1 MPTTA
6 QDLNDAYSE
15 LLNHLN
21 DAYWAASDMATKDT
35 LYGYIESVSGIIT
48 QLDSADLASR
58 DDAYTTLVANV
69 RQLNKQLDT
78 LQQQIN
84 KLIARINTA
93 ATVISDI
100 AKVLTVAAQLFPVV

>member
-1 MPTTA
+1 MPTA

-15 LLNHLN
+15 LLDDLN
-21 DAYWAASDMATKDT
+21 EAYWAAGDMGTKDT
-35 LYGYIESVSGIIT
+35 LYGYIEAVSGIIT

-58 DDAYTTLVANV
+58 DPAYTTLVANV
-69 RQLNKQLDT
+69 SQINTQLGI

-84 KLIARINTA
+84 TLIARINTA

-100 AKVLTVAAQLFPVV
+100 AKVLAVAAQLFPAA